1 MKKYK
6 RLIHWEGK
14 VVTELSLNGT
24 SRIRS
29 RKRGRAVREG
39 TVCAESDKQSLGMEQ
54 RLRWR
59 GMQETG
65 KKGRKG
71 LITEGLGFCDCQPP
85 GSEEPVSGFKKPCGI
100 RRFVSSVRDGQ
111 EGE

>member
-59 GMQETG
+59 GMQET
-65 KKGRKG
+65 R
-71 LITEGLGFCDCQPP
+71 
-85 GSEEPVSGFKKPCGI
+85 
-100 RRFVSSVRDGQ
+100 Q
-111 EGE
+111 EGEEGANHGGPGLL